1 MRSNRRSVARYCLR
15 FGKMSKI
22 GKKPINIPDGVEIK
36 INGGFISIKGPKGM
50 LEKKI
55 PLLLTISTSDGKIV
69 VTPAETAPGRDDKQ
83 NMAFW
88 GLYRALIQNMITGV
102 TSGFSKSLELN
113 GVGYKAVQKG
123 NDLEI
128 SLGFSHVIPYKAPD
142 GITFKIEKNVITV
155 SGIDRELVGFVAA
168 QIRSLK
174 VPDPYKVHGVKYV
187 GEFIKTKAGK
197 KAVATA

>member
-1 MRSNRRSVARYCLR
+1 
-15 FGKMSKI
+15 MSKI
-22 GKKPINIPDGVEIK
+22 GKKPIKIPDDVEIK
-36 INGGFISIKGPKGM
+36 IDGLIVSVKGPKGT
-50 LEKKI
+50 LEKEMPKVI
-55 PLLLTISTSDGKIV
+55 TASIDNGMIIV
-69 VTPAETAPGRDDKQ
+69 APSEITPGRDDKQ
-83 NMAFW
+83 NVAFW

-113 GVGYKAVQKG
+113 GVGYKAIQKG

-128 SLGFSHVIPYKAPD
+128 SLGFSHSIPYKAPN
-142 GITFKIEKNVITV
+142 GITFKVEKNVITI

-197 KAVATA
+197 KAATAA